1 MRPFGVF
8 VSLPGV
14 TRHGLVPA
22 NAVSEDMRF
31 GRDDS
36 DEAKV
41 QALEWAC
48 PPHSDVWVKLIAVG
62 EDEQRG
68 GLKLTCAV
76 NVVDQATGADLD
88 PGNTRAALG
97 RPPGGPPQSEE
108 PPPVGSVHRAVVQD
122 IKPYGIFVSL
132 PGFRRSGLVHSS
144 QVRDVWGRACIP
156 APSCMHDVSSRL
168 PSSIRPSVQVSEH
181 LRFTKDDSDE
191 EKVASLA
198 GVVAVGDSVWVKVVE
213 VEGAEQAGGRVKVG
227 CSMKHVNQGSGV
239 DLDPNN
245 THYRPRG
252 APRDGGGEEF
262 GGPGGEAAVVRA
274 GVVQWGHH
282 LAAVKSLDGRTYEL
296 LKEEEPQAGPPSR
309 VETKEAMLRS
319 VGGGGVRG
327 GGDFLSE
334 PATAAE
340 TAVHIGSVEEAQ
352 RILARYQRK
361 AEKREAK
368 KARRERKAE
377 KKSKKSHKRRSRSKD
392 SSSTSS

>member
-1 MRPFGVF
+1 M
-8 VSLPGV
+8 PG
-14 TRHGLVPA
+14 
-22 NAVSEDMRF
+22 
-31 GRDDS
+31 
-36 DEAKV
+36 
-41 QALEWAC
+41 
-48 PPHSDVWVKLIAVG
+48 
-62 EDEQRG
+62 
-68 GLKLTCAV
+68 
-76 NVVDQATGADLD
+76 
-88 PGNTRAALG
+88 
-97 RPPGGPPQSEE
+97 
-108 PPPVGSVHRAVVQD
+108 
-122 IKPYGIFVSL
+122 
-132 PGFRRSGLVHSS
+132 
-144 QVRDVWGRACIP
+144 
-156 APSCMHDVSSRL
+156 VSSRL
-168 PSSIRPSVQVSEH
+168 PSSIRPSIQVSEH

-227 CSMKHVNQGSGV
+227 CSMKHVNQGSGM

-252 APRDGGGEEF
+252 APRDGGGDKF

-296 LKEEEPQAGPPSR
+296 LKEEEPQAAPASR

-319 VGGGGVRG
+319 VGGGGARG

-334 PATAAE
+334 PAPAAE
-340 TAVHIGSVEEAQ
+340 PAVHIGSVEEAQ

-368 KARRERKAE
+368 KARKERKAE
-377 KKSKKSHKRRSRSKD
+377 RKSRKHKRRSSSKGRSKD